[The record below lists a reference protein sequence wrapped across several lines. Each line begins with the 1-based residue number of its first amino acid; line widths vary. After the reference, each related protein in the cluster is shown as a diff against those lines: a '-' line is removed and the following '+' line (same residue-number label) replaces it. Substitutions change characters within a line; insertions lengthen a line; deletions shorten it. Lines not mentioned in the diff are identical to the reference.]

1 MFVRKKRNPGG
12 IVSVQVIDKSR
23 GKYRVVKTIG
33 SSSDVSAIESLY
45 REGIRWIS
53 DCLGQQD
60 IFDNHHEEIEEQQV
74 VTHLFSNI
82 ENILLNGT
90 QLILDRV
97 FRLAG
102 FDRIKDEVF
111 RHLVIARISQPSSKA
126 GTVEYLK
133 SYHDEDVEL
142 HSIYRYLD
150 KLHGSQQELVQQISA
165 EHTKRILGGRI
176 GLVFYD
182 VTTLHFE
189 TDEEDGF
196 REKGWSKDGKH
207 SQPQVV
213 SGLLVSRDGYPLAY
227 LLFNGSQ
234 YEGRTMIPV
243 VEDLSGGSI

>member
-111 RHLVIARISQPSSKA
+111 RHLVIARIS
-126 GTVEYLK
+126 
-133 SYHDEDVEL
+133 
-142 HSIYRYLD
+142 
-150 KLHGSQQELVQQISA
+150 
-165 EHTKRILGGRI
+165 
-176 GLVFYD
+176 
-182 VTTLHFE
+182 
-189 TDEEDGF
+189 
-196 REKGWSKDGKH
+196 
-207 SQPQVV
+207 
-213 SGLLVSRDGYPLAY
+213 
-227 LLFNGSQ
+227 
-234 YEGRTMIPV
+234 
-243 VEDLSGGSI
+243 